1 MTIAFALF
9 KFLDLT
15 SPRTLEQD
23 ATTSSTDEIGLG
35 GVATTVI
42 FTAVKPDTPTA
53 VISTVKQFVTSAS
66 TSPEYAVQTEEK
78 KIDSGS
84 KVFFVSV
91 TVSPSLGAMVIIL
104 LVILILTCVLYNRR
118 IRNLSL
124 QNEVVL
130 QTIKQ
135 SWDHYQ
141 TLNTPSHHHDDGGK
155 TTSSA
160 SLDALPSPPPPRDQS
175 PYRKDER
182 AGPSDAVVDVDDD
195 SDPAYVDMRSLRRGD
210 STKREIDDDG
220 DNDEDDDDGGYVN
233 FPLV

>member
-42 FTAVKPDTPTA
+42 STAVKPDTPTA

-124 QNEVVL
+124 QNEIVL

-160 SLDALPSPPPPRDQS
+160 SLDALPSPPPRDQS
-175 PYRKDER
+175 PHRKDER